1 MLKSIYVCIIGTTA
15 LKRRCPKLTTKAQ
28 PVTMITNSEIN
39 ETGNIFS
46 HPFLVLPAG
55 FLKSQL
61 PPPPYH

>member
-1 MLKSIYVCIIGTTA
+1 MYNWDHCFK
-15 LKRRCPKLTTKAQ
+15 KKTTKAQ

-46 HPFLVLPAG
+46 HPFLVCSAG
-55 FLKSQL
+55 FLRSQL